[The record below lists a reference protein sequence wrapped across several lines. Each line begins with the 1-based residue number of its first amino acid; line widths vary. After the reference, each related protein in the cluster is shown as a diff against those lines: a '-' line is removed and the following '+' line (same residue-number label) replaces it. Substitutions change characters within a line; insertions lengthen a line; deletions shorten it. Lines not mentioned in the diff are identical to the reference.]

1 MLFDPCKLTSS
12 HDVADV
18 VSPSKVFMENSLSCA
33 GLLSELKQN
42 CHVLSDFVP
51 FRASQVPEKT
61 AFQQF
66 DRTEK
71 VWKDYSYRWLNE
83 TTRLWQ
89 KALAASHLERG
100 SRIGIL
106 LGNSINAVLIDQA
119 TLANA
124 LTPVPMHA
132 IDTPRSSAFLL
143 SDSGASCFF
152 TSKLERWESIER
164 TGISLPDL
172 KLIVLTEEDTPENR
186 PEGTI
191 PVLGLS
197 DWHSRA
203 EGISDSDLPEGP
215 TPEDLAAIVYT
226 SGTTG
231 NPKGVM
237 LTHANIVSNII
248 DSATTIASDVLR
260 PDFHL
265 LSFLPLSHTFERTTG
280 YYLPLGLALT
290 VTFTRSIG
298 LLTEDFKIVRPHML
312 ISVPRIYERVY
323 SKVMEAMRKAPFL
336 TRVLFNACVNA
347 GWRNHCR
354 DNKMPVPFSWLSPF
368 DRFVGPALRKVV
380 APKVLGAFG
389 GRLSLA
395 IAGGAALSAPVA
407 KLFCG
412 LGLHIVQGYGMTE
425 CSPVISV
432 NTKAL
437 NDPRTVGVP
446 LPEVNL
452 RLDPKTKEIQI
463 KSPCVMKGYWHR
475 PEETAQVIRD
485 GWLCTGDV
493 GEVDE
498 YGQLR
503 IRGRIKEII
512 VTSTGEKV
520 PPVDLENA
528 LEADPLFTQTCVI
541 GEDRPYITFLTVVD
555 EKEWETFAKQ
565 YNIDPHD
572 PEAYKQPVV
581 RAAIMRRAKIAA
593 AGFPHYAL
601 PRNVVVSFEP
611 WTVENGLLTP
621 TLKIKRKPLCQKFQG
636 EIEAMYAIHK

>member
-1 MLFDPCKLTSS
+1 MEKSVSAVKLLT
-12 HDVADV
+12 
-18 VSPSKVFMENSLSCA
+18 
-33 GLLSELKQN
+33 ELREN

-51 FRASQVPEKT
+51 FRAKQLPEKT

-66 DRTEK
+66 DRTTNRW
-71 VWKDYSYRWLNE
+71 VDYSYKWLDENIQ
-83 TTRLWQ
+83 LWR
-89 KALAASHLERG
+89 KALVATKLERG
-100 SRIGIL
+100 SRVGIL
-106 LGNSINAVLIDQA
+106 LGNSVNAVLIDQA

-124 LTPVPMHA
+124 LIPVPMHA
-132 IDTPRSSAFLL
+132 IDTPKSSAYLL
-143 SDSGASCFF
+143 KDSGAACFV
-152 TSKLERWESIER
+152 TNKLERWEAIER
-164 TGISLPDL
+164 TGIELTDL
-172 KLIVLTEEDTPENR
+172 KLIVITDEETPENQ
-186 PEGTI
+186 GAI
-191 PVLGLS
+191 PVLGLK
-197 DWHSRA
+197 DWLKRA
-203 EGISDSDLPEGP
+203 ESVADTDLPVGP
-215 TPEDLAAIVYT
+215 KPEDLAAIVYT

-237 LTHANIVSNII
+237 LTHANIVSNIVE
-248 DSATTIASDVLR
+248 ATETITDVLR
-260 PDFHL
+260 PEFHL

-280 YYLPLGLALT
+280 YYLPLGLGLT
-290 VTFTRSIG
+290 VTFTRSIA
-298 LLTEDFKIVRPHML
+298 LLGDDFKIVRPHML
-312 ISVPRIYERVY
+312 ISVPRIYERIY
-323 SKVMEAMRKAPFL
+323 SKIMDTIRKAPFT
-336 TRVLFNACVNA
+336 TRLVFNLCVDS

-368 DRFVGPALRKVV
+368 DRIIAPALRKVV
-380 APKVLGAFG
+380 APKILGAFG
-389 GRLSLA
+389 GRLDLA

-412 LGLHIVQGYGMTE
+412 LGMHIVQGYGMTE

-432 NTKAL
+432 NTKSL
-437 NDPRTVGVP
+437 NDPRTVGNP
-446 LPEVNL
+446 IPEVKL
-452 RLDPKTKEIQI
+452 RLDPETKEIQI
-463 KSPCVMKGYWHR
+463 QSPSVMLGYWHR
-475 PEETAQVIRD
+475 PEETKQILRD

-493 GEVDE
+493 GEVDQ

-555 EKEWETFAKQ
+555 EKEWAEFAKK
-565 YNIDPHD
+565 YNIDPAD

-611 WTVENGLLTP
+611 WTIENGLLTP
-621 TLKIKRKPLCQKFQG
+621 TLKIKRGPLTKKFHD